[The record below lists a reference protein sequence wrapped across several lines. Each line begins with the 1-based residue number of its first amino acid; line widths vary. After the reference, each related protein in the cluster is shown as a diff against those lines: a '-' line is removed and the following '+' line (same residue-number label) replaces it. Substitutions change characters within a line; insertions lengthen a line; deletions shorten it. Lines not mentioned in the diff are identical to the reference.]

1 MVVAA
6 HVSPSLPR
14 GIIKRGWVE
23 EDGLHDASIHRRGFL
38 LLLWW
43 ADKGIEPDVI
53 RDLKST
59 EQGLTSP
66 NNVFE
71 KNFFEGER
79 FPKIVFLL
87 CGEKCEIQ
95 SYHFFNTWQ
104 IRLLAN

>member
-1 MVVAA
+1 MVVVA

-59 EQGLTSP
+59 GQGLTSL
-66 NNVFE
+66 NNVLE
-71 KNFFEGER
+71 KE
-79 FPKIVFLL
+79 VF
-87 CGEKCEIQ
+87 
-95 SYHFFNTWQ
+95 
-104 IRLLAN
+104 